1 MPTSNGNA
9 PGSDF
14 MVERRIKIGV
24 DALSPEER
32 QIVEDVMS
40 SKARFL
46 AWIADPEKV
55 GKLRPDAPYYS
66 LKITP
71 ELRLIYTWE
80 GDRIHLLDVINQAW
94 FDRYASKPNDRPRS
108 VAKSKKPVSS
118 KRA

>member
-14 MVERRIKIGV
+14 VVERRIKIGV

-32 QIVEDVMS
+32 LIVEDMTS
-40 SKARFL
+40 SKTRFL

-94 FDRYASKPNDRPRS
+94 FDRYASKPSDRPRS
-108 VAKSKKPVSS
+108 VAKNKKPVSS